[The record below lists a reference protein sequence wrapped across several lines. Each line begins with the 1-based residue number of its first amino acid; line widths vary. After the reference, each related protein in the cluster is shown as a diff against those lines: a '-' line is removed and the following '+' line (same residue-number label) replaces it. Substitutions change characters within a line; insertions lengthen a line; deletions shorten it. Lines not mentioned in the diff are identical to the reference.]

1 MKIGKL
7 IHQPC
12 NHCSSSDAM
21 TINEDGSTKCYSC
34 GEFTPVKTRV
44 KKDQPEDVFL
54 LTDSID
60 KYSKLPYGELIDRGI
75 SKSIG
80 ELYKVKVEYY
90 ESNGEVAKHFYP
102 YTKGGSTVGYK
113 IRNVDGKIFY
123 TVGDVKGVELFGT
136 NTINGGRKLIIL
148 FEGECDAMA
157 GKEMLKAQGKDY
169 NCVSLSSGTSLG
181 GLREN
186 MEFLDEFETVM
197 LDFDQDKPGKEA
209 LDKAVGFFKPGKV
222 KVVTHTGYKDANEM
236 LKDGQSK
243 QFLKDVYNAKVHRP
257 DGIVQ
262 MGDDFESLFED
273 EVDSVPYPWSGLND
287 KLYGLRGREIVT
299 FTGGSGIG
307 KSAIVR
313 ELEHWLLN
321 NTEDNI
327 GVLAL
332 EESTKRTKWGIM
344 AIEANKPLAIREER
358 KGISKEDIKVWF
370 DKTLGTGRY
379 YSFNHFGS
387 TDEDNLLSKVGYMVR
402 VLGCKWVILDH
413 LSIVVS
419 AMDQGLDERRTID
432 SVMTKLRQLTE
443 ETGTGLLLVSHL
455 KRTSDSRGHE
465 NGLEV
470 SLNHLRGSQSIAQLS
485 DAVVAAERNQ
495 QADDDTEANTLT
507 IRVLKNR
514 YAGLTGP
521 ACKLVYDRDTGRLI
535 EEAFITE
542 ATKDDEF

>member
-169 NCVSLSSGTSLG
+169 NCVSLSSRTSLG

-313 ELEHWLLN
+313 ELEH
-321 NTEDNI
+321 
-327 GVLAL
+327 
-332 EESTKRTKWGIM
+332 
-344 AIEANKPLAIREER
+344 R

-465 NGLEV
+465 NGLEGRYVYLRTGTLDLLALHV
-470 SLNHLRGSQSIAQLS
+470 S
-485 DAVVAAERNQ
+485 
-495 QADDDTEANTLT
+495 
-507 IRVLKNR
+507 
-514 YAGLTGP
+514 
-521 ACKLVYDRDTGRLI
+521 
-535 EEAFITE
+535 
-542 ATKDDEF
+542 